1 MNRKLSTSLLLG
13 VVFTVSVLAA
23 IALAAGSNAVAL
35 ADDVSLP
42 ITVGNITATPQPLNE
57 PIIITAVFTDPPG
70 FAPSSYAADWDWGDG
85 SSSSCGPGSN
95 SEACAIEEQVTTPEY
110 TEYLLVDNSHVYT
123 EPGVYT
129 VGLEVRRIDGGVG
142 KFNSEYMIVYDPEG
156 GFVTGGGWIDSPSGA
171 YTPDDPNDPD
181 FTGRANFGFVS
192 KYKKGA
198 STPDGNTEF
207 QFKAGDLNFHSS
219 SYQWLVIAG
228 ARAKF
233 KGDGTINGGGNYG
246 FLLTATDGDIN
257 GGGDTDGFRIKI
269 WDKDNGETVVYD
281 NKMGE
286 SDDSDATTTID
297 GGSIVIHKGK

>member
-95 SEACAIEEQVTTPEY
+95 SEACTIKEQVTTPEY

-123 EPGVYT
+123 DPGVYT
-129 VGLEVRRIDGGVG
+129 VGLEVTRIDGGVG

-156 GFVTGGGWIDSPSGA
+156 GFVTGGGWINSPAGA
-171 YTPDDPNDPD
+171 YKPDPLL
-181 FTGRANFGFVS
+181 TGKATFGFVS

-198 STPDGNTEF
+198 DAPIGQTQF
-207 QFKAGDLNFHSS
+207 QFHVADLNFHSS
-219 SYQWLVIAG
+219 DYEWLLINQNDSNAQY
-228 ARAKF
+228 
-233 KGDGTINGGGNYG
+233 KGSGTINGAGDYK
-246 FLLTATDGDIN
+246 FMLWAKDLDPDGD
-257 GGGDTDGFRIKI
+257 DTFRIKI
-269 WDKDNGETVVYD
+269 WSEDVIASENTVYD
-281 NKMGE
+281 NG
-286 SDDSDATTTID
+286 SDQDIG
-297 GGSIVIHKGK
+297 GGSIVIHKAKEKR